1 MEQYNEQITDLGL
14 LSNKQLKELTEQ
26 CELAYNAAQK
36 VANEQYDIMEHAAS
50 VYAEAKA
57 ILERRQ
63 GKGRKKKETN
73 KK

>member
-1 MEQYNEQITDLGL
+1 MEQDNEQITDLGL

-26 CELAYNAAQK
+26 CELAYSAAQK
-36 VANEQYDIMEHAAS
+36 IANEQYDIMERAAS
-50 VYAEAKA
+50 VYADAKA

-63 GKGRKKKETN
+63 GKGRKKKETD